1 MYFIKFINRSF
12 FDSLILPLT
21 RICGGRICRI
31 VAVMAL
37 LLVLCM
43 PVSADV
49 PPLLPMPQ
57 KVSMTDKWVTADGD
71 VCFTKV
77 DRVEGAESQD
87 EAYRLVVDKHK
98 VCIYATGD
106 VGLFRG
112 KQTLEQLTKV
122 RNGKKFVPV
131 CDITDWPAFR
141 VRGFMHDIG
150 RSFIPMDELKKE
162 IELLSRFKINVF
174 HWHLTENQAWRLE
187 SKLYPMLNA
196 PENMERDKGRYY
208 TLEEAHQL
216 AEFCREHYVTLIP
229 EIDMPGHSAAFERTF
244 GFSMQT
250 EEGKRIMKDLL
261 AEACDALDVPYI
273 HIGTDEVQFIDSTF
287 VPEMVAFVRSKGK
300 KAISWNPGWHYEK
313 SEIDMTQL
321 WSCRGKAQP
330 GIPAIDCRF
339 HYANHFDNYADLVA
353 LFNSRI
359 LDQPKGNDDIA
370 GCILAFWNDRYIDNT
385 RQLLDENN
393 FYPYMLTL
401 AERAWRG
408 GGTCYFNGK
417 GTLLW
422 DDEPEQKAAFA
433 EFENRMLWHKD
444 HTLKREPF
452 SYCRQTD
459 AQWRIT
465 DAFPNEGDLTRF
477 FPPEEHLS
485 ADGGPKADRTSYEY
499 KGKTYGSGTVTGNGI
514 YLRHVWGTLVPGFY
528 TNPEENHTAYATRWV
543 YSKKARTAKLSLEF
557 YNYSRSESDLPPR
570 QGTWDYKCSRA
581 WINGEEIMPPVWEN
595 TNTERSNEL
604 PLRNENCVSRPPV
617 EVKLQKGWNKIVLK
631 LPVGKFTS
639 KETRLVKWMFSATL
653 TE

>member
-21 RICGGRICRI
+21 RICCGRICRI
-31 VAVMAL
+31 VASMM
-37 LLVLCM
+37 LLVLCV

-57 KVSMTDKWVTADGD
+57 KVSMTDKWVTADRN

-87 EAYRLVVDKHK
+87 EAYRLVVDKHN
-98 VCIYATGD
+98 VNIYATGD
-106 VGLFRG
+106 AGLFRA
-112 KQTLEQLTKV
+112 KQTLEQLTAIRK
-122 RNGKKFVPV
+122 GKKYVPV

-150 RSFIPMDELKKE
+150 RSFIPMEELKKE

-216 AEFCREHYVTLIP
+216 AEFCRKHYVTLIP

-244 GFSMQT
+244 GFGMQT
-250 EEGKRIMKDLL
+250 VEGKRIMKDLL

-273 HIGTDEVQFIDSTF
+273 HIGTDEVQFTDSTF

-313 SEIDMTQL
+313 GEIDMTQL
-321 WSCRGKAQP
+321 WSYRGKAQP

-370 GCILAFWNDRYIDNT
+370 GCIVAFWNDRYIDNT

-408 GGTCYFNGK
+408 GA
-417 GTLLW
+417 
-422 DDEPEQKAAFA
+422 PV
-433 EFENRMLWHKD
+433 
-444 HTLKREPF
+444 
-452 SYCRQTD
+452 
-459 AQWRIT
+459 
-465 DAFPNEGDLTRF
+465 
-477 FPPEEHLS
+477 
-485 ADGGPKADRTSYEY
+485 TSTE
-499 KGKTYGSGTVTGNGI
+499 
-514 YLRHVWGTLVPGFY
+514 
-528 TNPEENHTAYATRWV
+528 
-543 YSKKARTAKLSLEF
+543 KARSFGTMSLSRRLSLP
-557 YNYSRSESDLPPR
+557 N
-570 QGTWDYKCSRA
+570 
-581 WINGEEIMPPVWEN
+581 
-595 TNTERSNEL
+595 
-604 PLRNENCVSRPPV
+604 LRTVCCGI
-617 EVKLQKGWNKIVLK
+617 K
-631 LPVGKFTS
+631 T
-639 KETRLVKWMFSATL
+639 TR
-653 TE
+653 